1 MYCILINAKGSKKRK
16 AEQESEPLVGY
27 VKNKLNNTIVSLLL
41 TLSGARTVASIPI
54 SVYYYI
60 ADIKG
65 DENRTHLAQRFT
77 MVVASDDAGKTEFRK
92 RVKETGGTTFAMLSP
107 TREQMHSIFKD
118 TLSADEIDFRL
129 DVVGCNPRELGTVSD
144 ETCKPNPDF
153 VGIVTDTCDEV
164 LGCTDDDP
172 THFKWVMGVVM
183 QSIETATV
191 GENKI
196 TMTSLFREDIQEGRD
211 LISVFTSTFM
221 CFLAGRIRDKFTT
234 DTLGFLTM
242 LFGRSGVG
250 NCHEYDAHSF
260 FCGLTS
266 ATHPCWRLAD
276 RKWVKLPL
284 GAGPR
289 QKVIFRNINS
299 ISNAMLKSVT
309 VPLRYLLPSITNLAL
324 IDSII
329 PASIPY
335 VLQMT
340 VSEKHRGATN
350 RMADIRTQLGEPDT
364 VRMIFVVP
372 EDVVA
377 KFTFPTDMPEY
388 VEMYVTVAKVVTFA
402 DAKKL
407 RSSN

>member
-1 MYCILINAKGSKKRK
+1 
-16 AEQESEPLVGY
+16 
-27 VKNKLNNTIVSLLL
+27 
-41 TLSGARTVASIPI
+41 
-54 SVYYYI
+54 
-60 ADIKG
+60 
-65 DENRTHLAQRFT
+65 
-77 MVVASDDAGKTEFRK
+77 
-92 RVKETGGTTFAMLSP
+92 
-107 TREQMHSIFKD
+107 
-118 TLSADEIDFRL
+118 
-129 DVVGCNPRELGTVSD
+129 
-144 ETCKPNPDF
+144 
-153 VGIVTDTCDEV
+153 
-164 LGCTDDDP
+164 
-172 THFKWVMGVVM
+172 
-183 QSIETATV
+183 
-191 GENKI
+191 
-196 TMTSLFREDIQEGRD
+196 
-211 LISVFTSTFM
+211 
-221 CFLAGRIRDKFTT
+221 
-234 DTLGFLTM
+234 
-242 LFGRSGVG
+242 
-250 NCHEYDAHSF
+250 
-260 FCGLTS
+260 
-266 ATHPCWRLAD
+266 
-276 RKWVKLPL
+276 VKLPL